1 MPKYQDIINTGLEQ
15 AASFSDG
22 NWLEQLLVPGQVQE
36 REFGQQVALQQ
47 MQNEWNSE
55 QEKMRR
61 LKEAGVNPL
70 TAAQG
75 VSGSGQSPATS
86 SVPGQAVTSPP
97 SDVGAAVSGIGQG
110 VEAFSK
116 SKETRKL
123 LDNRNKN
130 LVTDTFLKLKE
141 AGYQDALAKNL
152 SIATMFLPQEKMLN
166 LMAMA
171 AEVPKI
177 NAEYNSIMQGIDESK
192 ERIKEI
198 DARIKL
204 AEATANYQDKLALE
218 AEKRTLQIQVQTD
231 MDNWRLDK
239 MKRLNLDPNNPIE
252 SNMFT
257 MACEGNQ
264 DLVDKGAAVFRD
276 IEYNKSTGAYDA
288 EEEHA
293 YDIAYDKERAAAE
306 ATWLSRPNN
315 IPSLLVQ
322 DVAELGKL
330 VRNHKIKRESAE
342 IQIKQKKLFQKGFKE
357 MKDHQLKEMQTAN
370 HEYRKLASKY
380 GRNSDVAK
388 KAKYKAIS
396 ASNVYHS
403 YDEDDY
409 VDLLFNQVG
418 DRSRK

>member
-204 AEATANYQDKLALE
+204 AEATANYQDKLAL
-218 AEKRTLQIQVQTD
+218 
-231 MDNWRLDK
+231 
-239 MKRLNLDPNNPIE
+239 
-252 SNMFT
+252 
-257 MACEGNQ
+257 
-264 DLVDKGAAVFRD
+264 
-276 IEYNKSTGAYDA
+276 
-288 EEEHA
+288 
-293 YDIAYDKERAAAE
+293 
-306 ATWLSRPNN
+306 
-315 IPSLLVQ
+315 
-322 DVAELGKL
+322 
-330 VRNHKIKRESAE
+330 
-342 IQIKQKKLFQKGFKE
+342 
-357 MKDHQLKEMQTAN
+357 
-370 HEYRKLASKY
+370 
-380 GRNSDVAK
+380 
-388 KAKYKAIS
+388 
-396 ASNVYHS
+396 
-403 YDEDDY
+403 
-409 VDLLFNQVG
+409 
-418 DRSRK
+418 